1 MPPGAAPRLQ
11 ESAGRPRFSMNLED
25 FRHGPLGFLGY
36 ESKTFLGICYDS
48 DLLGDHATINGISM
62 GYQWDITK
70 NGVVLLPKRWE
81 FVGPAIYTRC
91 GALDERASFSGL
103 INFTSWNGHIPK
115 CLVIYKIYKCD

>member
-1 MPPGAAPRLQ
+1 MVLWDFWAMKARLFWGY
-11 ESAGRPRFSMNLED
+11 AMILIYLEIMQ
-25 FRHGPLGFLGY
+25 L
-36 ESKTFLGICYDS
+36 
-48 DLLGDHATINGISM
+48 SM